1 MNMNFMKIRRH
12 DLWIAVLVGA
22 ILPLW
27 GGASLFAAD
36 SGSDGEGVKKHG
48 VVHNIAEDRRVEK
61 VGGLYEPEGL
71 DIYMKRHLDTLE
83 SQVRALEGKLET
95 VNKKIDEVSGLIR
108 ALGER
113 LGEASSKKIDSKR
126 S

>member
-12 DLWIAVLVGA
+12 GLWIAVLVWA

-27 GGASLFAAD
+27 AGTSLFAAD
-36 SGSDGEGVKKHG
+36 SEGVKKYG

-83 SQVRALEGKLET
+83 AQVRALESKLET

-113 LGEASSKKIDSKR
+113 LGEASSEKINSKR